1 MKVDLQFNGNYVIN
15 ILQETLFK
23 AKKSQMLRDF
33 GERMLSNVQNLS

>member
-15 ILQETLFK
+15 ILHETLFK

-33 GERMLSNVQNLS
+33 GERMISNVQNLS